1 MIESTEA
8 AAISLP
14 VSASGVVVRDLSRT
28 FGYRLILDRLNFR
41 VDRGAVLAV
50 MGPNGAGKTTL
61 LRVLSGVLKPTS
73 GSVERSQRIGMVG
86 HHSMLYDALTA
97 AENLAFYCRL
107 FGITDRNRVQEVLDL
122 MGLSRWQHQRVGTFS
137 RGMTQRLAVARA
149 LLAEPDLLLLDEP
162 LSSLDEYGVDAVLQ
176 LLMRLRDEGTSMV
189 LVGHE
194 VSSVTQ
200 LATSIGFLV
209 GGHMD
214 VIEELGGRDGR
225 EIAERYRE
233 VVRG

>member
-1 MIESTEA
+1 M
-8 AAISLP
+8 
-14 VSASGVVVRDLSRT
+14 RDLSRT

-107 FGITDRNRVQEVLDL
+107 FGID
-122 MGLSRWQHQRVGTFS
+122 H
-137 RGMTQRLAVARA
+137 AR
-149 LLAEPDLLLLDEP
+149 
-162 LSSLDEYGVDAVLQ
+162 
-176 LLMRLRDEGTSMV
+176 RLRPDAG
-189 LVGHE
+189 
-194 VSSVTQ
+194 
-200 LATSIGFLV
+200 A
-209 GGHMD
+209 
-214 VIEELGGRDGR
+214 LG
-225 EIAERYRE
+225 
-233 VVRG
+233 